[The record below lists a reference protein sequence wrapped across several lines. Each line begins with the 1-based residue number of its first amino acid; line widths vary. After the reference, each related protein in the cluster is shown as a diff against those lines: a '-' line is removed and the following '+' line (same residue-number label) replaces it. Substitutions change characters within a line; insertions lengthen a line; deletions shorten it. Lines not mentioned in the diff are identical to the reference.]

1 MVIAPTNEGMENA
14 GYIVESRSWL
24 NRVPPSFE
32 SLGMGSIWSTF
43 VTPSEWYDAWRFL
56 IFRDMTNDPVPE
68 QLSVGYTFR
77 LANQMNPS
85 AGPFDLET
93 GQSLGPGT
101 SLGQLSF
108 PTGVAYS
115 TDGQIIYI
123 VDSGNQRIQRFARD
137 GAFIG
142 SWSAEEDSR
151 RGLGWFAPANQGA
164 SDIVVGPDGLIYVA
178 DTWNHRVMVLDAEGN
193 LVRELGRSGEIT
205 DTGDST
211 DPAVSPGLFYGP
223 RSIAIADGEIYVTDT
238 GNERVQ
244 VFASDG
250 TFLRAFGGTGSEP
263 GQLLEPVGIA
273 IGPDGLVY
281 VADTG
286 NTRISVFQKD
296 GTPVTQLPVPQWTG
310 QFGQQSFLR
319 FGPDGLLYITSPGNA
334 AVLVW
339 NGNDFAEVAQ
349 GVVSAPVGI
358 AFAPDGTLMISDT
371 STSKVDQLEVTLPD
385 GFLGQQGTPAEPGGT
400 PGATPVASP
409 ADEPVATPEAVG

>member
-1 MVIAPTNEGMENA
+1 
-14 GYIVESRSWL
+14 
-24 NRVPPSFE
+24 
-32 SLGMGSIWSTF
+32 
-43 VTPSEWYDAWRFL
+43 
-56 IFRDMTNDPVPE
+56 
-68 QLSVGYTFR
+68 
-77 LANQMNPS
+77 
-85 AGPFDLET
+85 
-93 GQSLGPGT
+93 
-101 SLGQLSF
+101 LGQLSF

-115 TDGQIIYI
+115 TDGEIIYI
-123 VDSGNQRIQRFARD
+123 IDSGNQRIQRFARD

-142 SWSAEEDSR
+142 AWSAEEDSR

-205 DTGDST
+205 DTADST

-223 RSIAIADGEIYVTDT
+223 RSIAIVDGEIYVTDT

-286 NTRISVFQKD
+286 NTRISVFEKD
-296 GTPVTQLPVPQWTG
+296 GTPVTQIPVPQWEG

-319 FGPDGLLYITSPGNA
+319 FGSDGLLYITSPGNG

-339 NGNDFAEVAQ
+339 NGSEFAEVAQ

-358 AFAPDGTLMISDT
+358 AFAPDGTLLISDT
-371 STSKVDQLEVTLPD
+371 STSSVDQVQVNLPE
-385 GFLGQQGTPAEPGGT
+385 GFPGPQGTPAASGGT

-409 ADEPVATPEAVG
+409 EDEPVATPEAVG